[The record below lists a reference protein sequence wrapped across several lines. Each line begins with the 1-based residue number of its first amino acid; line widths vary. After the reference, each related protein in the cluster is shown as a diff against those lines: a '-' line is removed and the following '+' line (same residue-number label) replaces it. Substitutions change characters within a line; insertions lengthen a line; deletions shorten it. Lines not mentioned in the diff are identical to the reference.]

1 MNFSRSKK
9 FDVNYLTEADIMNTD
24 CTIERIQR
32 LSPYLT
38 KQSPELYKIFL
49 AKRPDLGETV
59 KEYYL
64 ELIKK
69 LEENEKKKYE
79 DALKVLRTVNNESE

>member
-9 FDVNYLTEADIMNTD
+9 YDVNYLTTEDIMNTD
-24 CTIERIQR
+24 CTIEKIQR

-38 KQSPELYKIFL
+38 KKSPELYKIYL
-49 AKRPDLGETV
+49 AKRPDLGDTV

-64 ELIKK
+64 DLIKK
-69 LEENEKKKYE
+69 LEDEERKLLFAFNQLELE
-79 DALKVLRTVNNESE
+79 DVSE